1 MSLLDSNRIVP
12 AILEDEMQSSYLD
25 YAMSVIVSRA
35 LPDVRDG
42 LKPVHRRILYA
53 MQDMGLYHNRPYK
66 KSARLVGEVLG
77 KYHPHGDSSVY
88 DAMVR
93 LAQPW
98 SMRYRL
104 VDGQGNY
111 GSIDGDSP
119 AAMRYTETRMSALA
133 SFLLK
138 DIDKNTVDFQSN
150 FDESLKEPKVL
161 PSVFPNLL
169 VNGASGIAVGMATN
183 IPPHNLTE
191 IIDGLQLLI
200 KNPEIE
206 IDELM
211 QVIPAPDFPTGG
223 IIYGERGI
231 QDCYNTGRGK
241 MLLRAKTSFSETKQ
255 GKHRIIIHE
264 LPYQVVKKTL
274 IEKIAELVKT
284 KVIEEISDI
293 RDESDRKEMVRVV
306 LELKKDAVQEVVL
319 NKLFQHTQ
327 MQVTFGAIMLAL
339 VDGQPKELNLKELMH
354 YFILHRNEVIVRRTQ
369 YELDL
374 AERRAHILE
383 GYIIALDHLDEVI
396 KTIRSSANP
405 AIASEQLQAKFGMSE
420 IQAKAVL
427 DLRLHRLTALERD
440 KIMEEYRE
448 ILRTIERLKAILA
461 SPELQL
467 QIISEELE
475 EIKNKF
481 GDARRTQV
489 EVNTSEI
496 RLEDIIA
503 DDEVIVTITHRGF
516 IKRTLLT
523 TYRKQNKGGR
533 GVSGATTSEDDY
545 IEMVFQATNHNHLM
559 FFTDLGRAYSVRVFD
574 LPEGSRTSKGRA
586 ISNVIPLMEDEKVTV
601 ILPVKEFQDGNYI
614 FMCTKYGTVKKT
626 SLTDF
631 AKIRSTGIIA
641 LNLHDDD
648 KLVGARITDGSN
660 EILIGS
666 RKGQACHFQESD
678 VRPMGRTAAGVRGIR
693 LAPDDYVVSLVAV
706 NNSEQQIL
714 VIGDKGY
721 GKRAN
726 VKEFRM
732 TNRGSKGVISMKTTN
747 KTGNVIGIITVMESD
762 EIVVM
767 TQNAVIIRQAVN
779 KISLLGRNTQG
790 VRLIKLDS
798 GDMIADLTVIPREEE
813 EEEGMVDGDGTN
825 IPEEPTIFDQE

>member
-1 MSLLDSNRIVP
+1 MSLLDSNRILP

-42 LKPVHRRILYA
+42 LKPVHRRILFA
-53 MQDMGLYHNRPYK
+53 MQEMGLYSNRPYK

-98 SMRYRL
+98 SMRYTL

-119 AAMRYTETRMSALA
+119 AAMRYTETRMAALA
-133 SFLLK
+133 ANLLK
-138 DIDKNTVDFQSN
+138 DIDKNTVDFQPN

-191 IIDGLQLLI
+191 VINGLQMLI
-200 KNPEIE
+200 RHPEITVE
-206 IDELM
+206 ELM
-211 QVIPAPDFPTGG
+211 NYVPAPDFPTGG

-231 QDCYNTGRGK
+231 HECYNTGRGK
-241 MLLRAKTSFSETKQ
+241 IIMRAKTSFSENKQ
-255 GKHRIIIHE
+255 GKRRIIIHE
-264 LPYQVVKKTL
+264 LPYQVIKKTL
-274 IEKIAELVKT
+274 IEKIADLVKS

-339 VDGQPKELNLKELMH
+339 VDGQPKELNLKELMQ
-354 YFILHRNEVIVRRTQ
+354 YFILHRNEVIVRRTK
-369 YELDL
+369 YELEL

-383 GYIIALDHLDEVI
+383 GYIIALDNLDEVI
-396 KTIRSSANP
+396 KTIRSSSNP
-405 AIASEQLQAKFGMSE
+405 AIASEQLQSKFGMSE

-427 DLRLHRLTALERD
+427 DLRLHRLTAMERD

-448 ILRTIERLKAILA
+448 ILKTIEQLQSILA

-467 QIISEELE
+467 QIISDELE
-475 EIKNKF
+475 EIKNRF
-481 GDARRTQV
+481 GDKRRT
-489 EVNTSEI
+489 EVVVDTSEI

-516 IKRTLLT
+516 IKRTPLIN
-523 TYRKQNKGGR
+523 YRKQHKGGR
-533 GVSGATTSEDDY
+533 GVSGATTSEDDF

-601 ILPVKEFQDGNYI
+601 ILPVKEFTEGNYI

-626 SLTDF
+626 SLADF
-631 AKIRSTGIIA
+631 SKIRSTGIIA
-641 LNLHDDD
+641 LNLHEDD
-648 KLVGARITDGSN
+648 KLVGARITDGEC
-660 EILIGS
+660 EIVIGS
-666 RKGQACHFQESD
+666 RRGQACHFQESD

-693 LAPDDYVVSLVAV
+693 LAPDDYVISLVAV
-706 NNSEQQIL
+706 NNPEQQIL
-714 VIGDKGY
+714 VVGDKGY

-726 VKEFRM
+726 VKDFRM
-732 TNRGSKGVISMKTTN
+732 TNRGSKGVISMKTTT

-767 TQNAVIIRQAVN
+767 TQNAVIIRQSVN
-779 KISLLGRNTQG
+779 QISLLGRNTQG

-798 GDMIADLTVIPREEE
+798 GDIIADMTVIPREEE
-813 EEEGMVDGDGTN
+813 EEEIETGENPQID
-825 IPEEPTIFDQE
+825 EEPTIFNQEI

>member
-1 MSLLDSNRIVP
+1 
-12 AILEDEMQSSYLD
+12 
-25 YAMSVIVSRA
+25 
-35 LPDVRDG
+35 
-42 LKPVHRRILYA
+42 
-53 MQDMGLYHNRPYK
+53 
-66 KSARLVGEVLG
+66 LG

-93 LAQPW
+93 LAQKW
-98 SMRYRL
+98 SLRYQL
-104 VDGQGNY
+104 VDGQGNF

-119 AAMRYTETRMSALA
+119 AAMRYTETRMAALA
-133 SFLLK
+133 AFMLK
-138 DIDKNTVDFQSN
+138 DLDKNTVNFQPN
-150 FDESLKEPKVL
+150 FDESLKEPTVL

-169 VNGASGIAVGMATN
+169 INGASGIAVGMATN

-191 IIDGLQLLI
+191 VVNGLQALI
-200 KNPEIE
+200 TDPDITIE
-206 IDELM
+206 ELM
-211 QVIPAPDFPTGG
+211 EHVPAPDFPTGG

-231 QDCYNTGRGK
+231 HECYNTGRGK
-241 MLLRAKTSFSETKQ
+241 MMLRAKTSFSETKH
-255 GKHRIIIHE
+255 GKKRIVIHE

-274 IEKIAELVKT
+274 IEKIADLVKT

-293 RDESDRKEMVRVV
+293 RDESDRKEMVRVI
-306 LELKKDAVQEVVL
+306 LELKKDSVQEVVL

-339 VDGQPKELNLKELMH
+339 VDGEPRELNLKELMQ
-354 YFILHRNEVIVRRTQ
+354 YFILHRVEVIVRRTK
-369 YELDL
+369 YELEL
-374 AERRAHILE
+374 AEKRAHVLE

-405 AIASEQLQAKFGMSE
+405 AIASEQMQAKFGMSE
-420 IQAKAVL
+420 VQAKAVL

-448 ILRTIERLKAILA
+448 ILTTIERLKAILA
-461 SPELQL
+461 SPELQM
-467 QIISEELE
+467 QIISDELN
-475 EIKNKF
+475 EIKNRF
-481 GDARRTQV
+481 GDARRTEV
-489 EVNTSEI
+489 EVNTAEI

-503 DDEVIVTITHRGF
+503 DDEVIVTITHRGY

-601 ILPVKEFQDGNYI
+601 ILPVREYTEGNYI
-614 FMCTKYGTVKKT
+614 FMCTKFGTVKKT
-626 SLTDF
+626 SLTEF
-631 AKIRSTGIIA
+631 SKIRSTGIIA

-648 KLVGARITDGSN
+648 KLVGAKITDGSN
-660 EILIGS
+660 EIVIGS

-693 LAPDDYVVSLVAV
+693 LSPDDYVVSLVAV
-706 NNSEQQIL
+706 NNPEEQIL
-714 VIGDKGY
+714 VVGDKGY

-747 KTGNVIGIITVMESD
+747 KTGNVIAILTVMESD

-798 GDMIADLTVIPREEE
+798 GDMIADMTVIPRDEEL
-813 EEEGMVDGDGTN
+813 EEEGMVEGEIQTN
-825 IPEEPTIFDQE
+825 PEEPTIFDLES